1 MDKEK
6 KAGGYD
12 YLKAENARL
21 KEEAISLIA
30 ELASYNAAA
39 VMIIEPEDEP
49 EQAKDEHP
57 AGCVQSNV
65 ADLRF
70 TFMDIV
76 REVDF
81 RGALSGDFKFT
92 EAYVKRN

>member
-21 KEEAISLIA
+21 KE

-57 AGCVQSNV
+57 AGCVQSNL

-81 RGALSGDFKFT
+81 RGALTGDFKFT